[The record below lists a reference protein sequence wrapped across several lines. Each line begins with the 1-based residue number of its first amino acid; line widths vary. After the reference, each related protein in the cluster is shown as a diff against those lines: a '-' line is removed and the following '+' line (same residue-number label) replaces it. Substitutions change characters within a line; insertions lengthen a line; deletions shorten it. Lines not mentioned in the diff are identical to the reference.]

1 MLNYFYHMC
10 CVSYMSYLSYMS
22 YVSYIHIVNYMTNIS
37 YESLSLSYE
46 YEYFMNRLKSL
57 ETIHCLY
64 CLKYNF
70 KKKN

>member
-1 MLNYFYHMC
+1 MLNYLYHMC

-22 YVSYIHIVNYMTNIS
+22 YVSYIHNVKYLTNMS

-57 ETIHCLY
+57 EIYTLLIL
-64 CLKYNF
+64 LKI
-70 KKKN
+70 